1 MRKTSVEFQLF
12 ATIFLLEVVGFE
24 KFTCTTPSNS
34 AAFTYNCNDENK
46 RNAFIYVY
54 IQCYTVKTVIKSDKS
69 VSKGVNREDSLYLRC
84 GLALIVYVAIAFGQ
98 YLVNRLI
105 ISHFFFNP
113 INNFIDLL
121 SVMNISIF
129 TLHREGKI
137 SLSRK
142 TIEIIPRFGYYVHGR
157 SVHGRADTD
166 MLDLQQCLKR
176 EENAQT
182 GARGL
187 EPGEDLQVRSSPSRF
202 RMRNIFLDI

>member
-46 RNAFIYVY
+46 RNAFIRVY

-69 VSKGVNREDSLYLRC
+69 VFKGVNREDSLYLRC

-129 TLHREGKI
+129 TL
-137 SLSRK
+137 S
-142 TIEIIPRFGYYVHGR
+142 
-157 SVHGRADTD
+157 
-166 MLDLQQCLKR
+166 Q
-176 EENAQT
+176 
-182 GARGL
+182 RG
-187 EPGEDLQVRSSPSRF
+187 
-202 RMRNIFLDI
+202 